1 MKYIKVL
8 LITSMTIIMLSCHS
22 SSKNSDTSLTKN
34 NIVNCLTNLNLAYE
48 ELLSLDEVAET
59 LSISTDAIK
68 KKSIDRKDQYGNVY
82 YFWESD
88 RPHIQSRLSVHVE
101 IPDDN
106 FLGLGSLQKFDES
119 YTPQEIINI
128 FESRYQKLSNEEQ
141 KIIKE
146 NIDKHFS
153 ENNVE
158 NKKDAEKFVE
168 LREKNYYY
176 KIEDFGESSFWR
188 FNSDNGGE
196 LIVLYGKEQFNIY
209 VKTSN
214 KPKDN
219 LEIAKKAAR
228 IVMSKCI

>member
-1 MKYIKVL
+1 
-8 LITSMTIIMLSCHS
+8 
-22 SSKNSDTSLTKN
+22 
-34 NIVNCLTNLNLAYE
+34 
-48 ELLSLDEVAET
+48 
-59 LSISTDAIK
+59 
-68 KKSIDRKDQYGNVY
+68 RKDQYGNVY

-88 RPHIQSRLSVHVE
+88 RPHTQSRLSVHVE

-188 FNSDNGGE
+188 FNSDSGGE